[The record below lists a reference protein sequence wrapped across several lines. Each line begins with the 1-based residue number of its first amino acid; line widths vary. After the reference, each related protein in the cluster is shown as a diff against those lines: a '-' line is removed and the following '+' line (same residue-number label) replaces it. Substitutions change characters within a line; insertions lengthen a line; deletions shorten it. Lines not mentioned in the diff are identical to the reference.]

1 MHELFWKVISKNIS
15 HKEYDHVLMFGIWK
29 RNESDERLSRLSFK
43 IRCFIVSRCFWKI
56 LEIIAYRIMDYFC
69 HDLRGPG
76 ISWDT
81 ILNITKI
88 EFELMQDPDRFI
100 SFEKG
105 TRVEFLIFVICIMAK
120 PTVSIQNLITK
131 NKKQSI
137 LYT

>member
-1 MHELFWKVISKNIS
+1 
-15 HKEYDHVLMFGIWK
+15 
-29 RNESDERLSRLSFK
+29 
-43 IRCFIVSRCFWKI
+43 
-56 LEIIAYRIMDYFC
+56 MDYFC

-100 SFEKG
+100 SIEKG

>member
-1 MHELFWKVISKNIS
+1 
-15 HKEYDHVLMFGIWK
+15 
-29 RNESDERLSRLSFK
+29 
-43 IRCFIVSRCFWKI
+43 
-56 LEIIAYRIMDYFC
+56 MDYFC

-88 EFELMQDPDRFI
+88 EFELMQDRDRFI

-105 TRVEFLIFVICIMAK
+105 TRVEFLIFVIYIMAK
-120 PTVSIQNLITK
+120 PAVSIQNLITK
-131 NKKQSI
+131 NKNQSI

>member
-1 MHELFWKVISKNIS
+1 M
-15 HKEYDHVLMFGIWK
+15 Y
-29 RNESDERLSRLSFK
+29 
-43 IRCFIVSRCFWKI
+43 
-56 LEIIAYRIMDYFC
+56 YFC

-105 TRVEFLIFVICIMAK
+105 TRVEFLIFVIYIMAK
-120 PTVSIQNLITK
+120 PTVSIQNFITK
-131 NKKQSI
+131 KQESKHI
-137 LYT
+137 IYLDANNLYD